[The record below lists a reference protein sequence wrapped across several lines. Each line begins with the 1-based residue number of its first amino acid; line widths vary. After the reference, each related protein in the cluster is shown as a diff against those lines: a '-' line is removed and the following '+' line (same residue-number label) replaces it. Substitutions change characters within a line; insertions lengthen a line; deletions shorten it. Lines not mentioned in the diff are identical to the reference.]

1 MTEEKLIS
9 ISELT
14 KLIGLINK
22 KNNKPATYIL
32 RFWETKF
39 KQLKPTILSGNRRY
53 YTKKDTETVMLIKY
67 LLKEKG
73 FTIKGAKKILKQNIN
88 TLDDYNTSSIKAL
101 YLKKNIK
108 LKTENLLNKL
118 KKLKANGKKNSRQS

>member
-1 MTEEKLIS
+1 MIKEKLIS

-22 KNNKPATYIL
+22 KNNKPATHIL

-39 KQLKPTILSGNRRY
+39 TQLKPTILSGNRRY

-108 LKTENLLNKL
+108 FKTENLLNKL
-118 KKLKANGKKNSRQS
+118 KKLKANGKKNSR